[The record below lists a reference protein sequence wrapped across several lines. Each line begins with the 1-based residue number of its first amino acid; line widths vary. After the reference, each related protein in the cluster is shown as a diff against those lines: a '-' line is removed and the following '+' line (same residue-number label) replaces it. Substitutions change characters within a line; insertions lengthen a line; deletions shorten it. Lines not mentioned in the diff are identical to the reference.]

1 MMLVIS
7 VNWFGLI
14 DILAHHGSK
23 LDSHAPQLEVPSLEA
38 ILVQVVVLNVLK
50 QTIVLL
56 SGNLPFLPAR
66 SKSVIFRLA
75 NGSAVK
81 DVVVAAFHG

>member
-1 MMLVIS
+1 MMLVIG

-14 DILAHHGSK
+14 NILAHHGSK
-23 LDSHAPQLEVPSLEA
+23 LDSHAPHLEIPSLEA
-38 ILVQVVVLNVLK
+38 ILVQAIVLNVLK

-56 SGNLPFLPAR
+56 SGNLPLLPAR
-66 SKSVIFRLA
+66 SKSVIFRLE

-81 DVVVAAFHG
+81 DVVVAALYG